1 MEFDI
6 DYEGEISIR
15 GHDALSQHAFKQ
27 PECATL
33 HVGLGSSAPHQGF
46 LDLVMSLWYS
56 FLILLYSS
64 FLGFRQLDQSIV
76 QT

>member
-15 GHDALSQHAFKQ
+15 GREALSQHAFKQ

-33 HVGLGSSAPHQGF
+33 HVGLGSSAPSSG
-46 LDLVMSLWYS
+46 
-56 FLILLYSS
+56 ILGPSYVSM
-64 FLGFRQLDQSIV
+64 V
-76 QT
+76 QFFDPALFFIPRLQTT